1 MSYNGKELL
10 NVMTDEQ
17 KARAEE
23 MYNALVQAM
32 KAARNYEAMTN
43 DELADALINGPW
55 ADTPMFTQY
64 SELIDA
70 VVDRLRQDGLRSKL
84 IMARTKHATP

>member
-17 KARAEE
+17 KARAAE
-23 MYNALVQAM
+23 MYDALVQAM
-32 KAARNYEAMTN
+32 QASKNYAAMTN

-84 IMARTKHATP
+84 IRAHSQKGR